1 MPERT
6 PNHSPDPRSDG
17 RIRPSAN
24 PDQSTSLSRQQ
35 SLADVRASIK
45 SLIYKNLVASAIFP
59 RLYADLVLHY
69 APNSPAAKILAP
81 HYKKIVERTNQLMAN
96 VKSCTHIKVSGVRC
110 GSPALR
116 GEQFCYFHQ
125 RMLRT
130 VRYPA
135 SRIRHAALLEDEESI
150 QVALMETMNAL
161 LLGTIEIKRA
171 ELILRALNTAVRN
184 ARRVH
189 FGLHSDDMVREI
201 PDYPTPPL
209 EQVDEQYAKELRL
222 KEERA
227 ESARARE
234 EFLAQHQPT
243 QNKANPA
250 TSTAPTNASP
260 ASAATPNVS
269 PTNVGTAAPGCPGGP
284 EVSGRSAAPQK
295 PTPTTPAEA
304 TSRKPSASVKQTPMS
319 AKTQAPTAARK
330 EAPRSVKTED
340 PASAGT
346 ATASETREAPKER
359 KNAARGASR
368 G

>member
-6 PNHSPDPRSDG
+6 PNHSTIPRSDG

-35 SLADVRASIK
+35 SLADVRANIK
-45 SLIYKNLVASAIFP
+45 SLIYKNLVASPIFP

-81 HYKKIVERTNQLMAN
+81 HYKKIVERTNQLMSA
-96 VKSCTHIKVSGVRC
+96 KSCTHIKVSGVRC
-110 GSPALR
+110 GSPSLR

-135 SRIRHAALLEDEESI
+135 SRIRHAALIEDEESI
-150 QVALMETMNAL
+150 QVALMETINAL

-184 ARRVH
+184 ARRVN
-189 FGLHSDDMVREI
+189 FGLHSDRMVKEI

-222 KEERA
+222 KEQRA
-227 ESARARE
+227 ETARARE
-234 EFLAQHQPT
+234 EMLAQYQAT
-243 QNKANPA
+243 QNKAKPA
-250 TSTAPTNASP
+250 NASPDNAAP
-260 ASAATPNVS
+260 ASAAAESCGDGSQTR
-269 PTNVGTAAPGCPGGP
+269 PGGP
-284 EVSGRSAAPQK
+284 EVPGRSAAPPK
-295 PTPTTPAEA
+295 PVQAKPAEA
-304 TSRKPSASVKQTPMS
+304 TTRKPPLSVK
-319 AKTQAPTAARK
+319 K
-330 EAPRSVKTED
+330 
-340 PASAGT
+340 
-346 ATASETREAPKER
+346 APKER